1 MARAFEGKCSCYDLN
16 IKNTGNV
23 LRKILSIQV
32 SRETGVGIS
41 GLILGISIACIIS
54 KFPGGSSD
62 WASWVQAVGSIA
74 AIIGALWVANNQS
87 RRDIENRAAEKK
99 KFDYLTSAELSWL
112 SGDVVGF
119 LNQFINIDSKGKF
132 FYMVEDD
139 QVADLLGRINWC
151 RQRASNKG
159 QLAMIG
165 QLRKSLMRTVGII
178 RARMMDKSHEFS
190 GDEVDFIDE
199 LRKEAVKV
207 YNVMCNVEVD
217 ERYLP

>member
-1 MARAFEGKCSCYDLN
+1 M
-16 IKNTGNV
+16 
-23 LRKILSIQV
+23 RKILSIQV